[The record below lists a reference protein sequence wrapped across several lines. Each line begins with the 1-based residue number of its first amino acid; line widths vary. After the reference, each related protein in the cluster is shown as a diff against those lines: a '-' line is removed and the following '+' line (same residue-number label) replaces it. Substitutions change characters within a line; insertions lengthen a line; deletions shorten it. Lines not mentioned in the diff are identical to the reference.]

1 MSTVINDMCIDPE
14 GYILGSCNSAG
25 CVCVSELTIRNID
38 IYNVYTRET
47 KRIMNLDRTVSTLSF
62 YRQGKKYACHSPS
75 KIAFP
80 CSLREI

>member
-1 MSTVINDMCIDPE
+1 MCIDPE

-25 CVCVSELTIRNID
+25 YVRMSELTIRNID

-62 YRQGKKYACHSPS
+62 YRQGKKYGSNSPLKLAS
-75 KIAFP
+75 LYL
-80 CSLREI
+80 LREI